1 MIKYIVIAIIVIVS
15 FEIITFISKTNKD
28 NSKSKKIMSNTE
40 KQIAKL
46 FDDKSIRYKCQYTF
60 NGCKDKKKL
69 PFDFAVFD
77 EKRNLL
83 FLIEYDGEHHF
94 HPVRYKT
101 FQNADRNYSICKKHD
116 EIKNN
121 FCKRNNI
128 DLVRIPY
135 YERKDLYKILYK
147 KLRQYNLLK

>member
-1 MIKYIVIAIIVIVS
+1 
-15 FEIITFISKTNKD
+15 
-28 NSKSKKIMSNTE
+28 MSDTE

-46 FDDKSIRYKCQYTF
+46 FDNKNIRYKSQYTF

-77 EKRNLL
+77 NKRNLL
-83 FLIEYDGEHHF
+83 FLVEYDGEHHY
-94 HPVRYKT
+94 HPVKYKNS
-101 FQNADRNYSICKKHD
+101 QNADENYLICQKHD
-116 EIKNN
+116 AIKNN

-135 YERKDLYKILYK
+135 YERKNLYKILYK

>member
-1 MIKYIVIAIIVIVS
+1 MNYSILIIVFEEDVVCIWDTKSGNITSIWYIPNIPNMCKSVS
-15 FEIITFISKTNKD
+15 IT
-28 NSKSKKIMSNTE
+28 SN
-40 KQIAKL
+40 
-46 FDDKSIRYKCQYTF
+46 KCQYTF

-83 FLIEYDGEHHF
+83 FLVEYDGEHHF

-101 FQNADRNYSICKKHD
+101 FQNADKNYSICKKHD